1 MRTTQDFANKP
12 RVDSAHPKLSWLKKG
27 LMVALLMGVVAVLGL
42 LLWEKYSV
50 EVKEPFME
58 QTATPVIK
66 AATQEAKPKPEPK
79 PEPKLKTKVA
89 IKLETKVIEQT
100 SASDFTYGT
109 MLKQAEVTPAYV
121 PVYESTPKDPTKKTS
136 HVLQVASFKSE
147 VDAQALQKRLIKK
160 KLTNVQVTQ
169 SNPKSGSSWYK
180 VMVGPFQNRS
190 MLNKAQDILVQMN
203 FSPLERK
210 Q

>member
-12 RVDSAHPKLSWLKKG
+12 RVDAARPKMPWLKKG
-27 LMVALLMGVVAVLGL
+27 LVVALIMGLVAVLGL
-42 LLWEKYSV
+42 LLWEQYSV
-50 EVKEPFME
+50 EVKQPFMD
-58 QTATPVIK
+58 QTATPVIR
-66 AATQEAKPKPEPK
+66 AVTQDAKPKPE
-79 PEPKLKTKVA
+79 T
-89 IKLETKVIEQT
+89 KLETKVIEQT

-121 PVYESTPKDPTKKTS
+121 PVYASTPKDPTKKTS

-147 VDAQALQKRLIKK
+147 VDARALQKRLIKK

-169 SNPKSGSSWYK
+169 SKAKLGSIWYR

>member
-1 MRTTQDFANKP
+1 MRITQDFTNKP
-12 RVDSAHPKLSWLKKG
+12 RVDAAYPKVPWLKKG
-27 LMVALLMGVVAVLGL
+27 LVVALLMGLVAVLGL
-42 LLWEKYSV
+42 LLWEQYSV
-50 EVKEPFME
+50 EVKQPFMD

-66 AATQEAKPKPEPK
+66 AVTQEAKPKPE
-79 PEPKLKTKVA
+79 
-89 IKLETKVIEQT
+89 TKVIEQA

-121 PVYESTPKDPTKKTS
+121 PVYASTPKDPTKKTS

-147 VDAQALQKRLIKK
+147 VDARALQKRLIKK

-169 SNPKSGSSWYK
+169 SKAKSGSIWYR

-210 Q
+210 Y

>member
-12 RVDSAHPKLSWLKKG
+12 RVDAAHPKLPWLKKG
-27 LMVALLMGVVAVLGL
+27 LVVALLMGLVAVLGL

-50 EVKEPFME
+50 EVKQPFMD
-58 QTATPVIK
+58 QTAIPVIK
-66 AATQEAKPKPEPK
+66 AVTQEAKLK

-121 PVYESTPKDPTKKTS
+121 PVYASTPKDPTKKTS

-147 VDAQALQKRLIKK
+147 VDARALQKRLINK

-169 SNPKSGSSWYK
+169 SKAKSGSIWYR

-190 MLNKAQDILVQMN
+190 MLNKAQDILVQMS

>member
-12 RVDSAHPKLSWLKKG
+12 RVDAARPKMPWLKKG
-27 LMVALLMGVVAVLGL
+27 LVVALLMGLVAVLGL

-50 EVKEPFME
+50 EVKQPFMD

-66 AATQEAKPKPEPK
+66 AVTQEAKPKPETK
-79 PEPKLKTKVA
+79 PETKLK
-89 IKLETKVIEQT
+89 TKVIEQT

-147 VDAQALQKRLIKK
+147 VDARALQKRLIKK

-169 SNPKSGSSWYK
+169 SKAKLGSIWYR

>member
-1 MRTTQDFANKP
+1 MRTTQDFASKP
-12 RVDSAHPKLSWLKKG
+12 RVDAARPKLPWLKKG
-27 LMVALLMGVVAVLGL
+27 LVVALLMGLVAVLGL
-42 LLWEKYSV
+42 LLWEQYSV
-50 EVKEPFME
+50 EVKQPFMD

-66 AATQEAKPKPEPK
+66 AATQEAKPKPET
-79 PEPKLKTKVA
+79 KLKT
-89 IKLETKVIEQT
+89 KLETKVIEQA

-121 PVYESTPKDPTKKTS
+121 PVYASTPKDPTKKTS

-147 VDAQALQKRLIKK
+147 VDARALQKRLINK

-169 SNPKSGSSWYK
+169 SKAKSGSIWYR

>member
-12 RVDSAHPKLSWLKKG
+12 RVDSARPKLPWLKKG
-27 LMVALLMGVVAVLGL
+27 LLVSLLMGLVAVLGL

-79 PEPKLKTKVA
+79 LKTKVA
-89 IKLETKVIEQT
+89 IKLETKVIEQ
-100 SASDFTYGT
+100 ASVPDFTYGT
-109 MLKQAEVTPAYV
+109 MLKQAMVTPAYV
-121 PVYESTPKDPTKKTS
+121 AVYESTPKDPTKKTS

-147 VDAQALQKRLIKK
+147 VDAKALQKRLIKK
-160 KLTNVQVTQ
+160 KLTNVQVIQ

>member
-12 RVDSAHPKLSWLKKG
+12 RVDAAHPKRLWLKKG
-27 LMVALLMGVVAVLGL
+27 LVVALLMALVAVLGL

-50 EVKEPFME
+50 EVKEPFMD
-58 QTATPVIK
+58 QTAIPVIK
-66 AATQEAKPKPEPK
+66 AVTQEAKLK
-79 PEPKLKTKVA
+79 PEPKLET
-89 IKLETKVIEQT
+89 KLETKVIEQT

-121 PVYESTPKDPTKKTS
+121 PVYASTPKDPTKKTS

-147 VDAQALQKRLIKK
+147 VDARALQKRLIKK

-169 SNPKSGSSWYK
+169 SKAKLGSIWYR

>member
-1 MRTTQDFANKP
+1 MDLNLKNKIALITGASKGIGAAIAETFAAEGVNLYLTA
-12 RVDSAHPKLSWLKKG
+12 RNTRQLETLKIELQK
-27 LMVALLMGVVAVLGL
+27 
-42 LLWEKYSV
+42 KYSV
-50 EVKEPFME
+50 EVKQPFMD
-58 QTATPVIK
+58 QTAIPVIK
-66 AATQEAKPKPEPK
+66 AVTQEAKLKPEP
-79 PEPKLKTKVA
+79 
-89 IKLETKVIEQT
+89 KLETKVIEQT

-147 VDAQALQKRLIKK
+147 VDARALQKRLINK

-169 SNPKSGSSWYK
+169 SKAKLGSIWYR

-210 Q
+210 Y

>member
-12 RVDSAHPKLSWLKKG
+12 RVDAARPKMPWLKKG
-27 LMVALLMGVVAVLGL
+27 LVVALLMGLVAVLGL

-50 EVKEPFME
+50 EVKQPFMD
-58 QTATPVIK
+58 QNATPVIK
-66 AATQEAKPKPEPK
+66 AVTQEAKLK

-147 VDAQALQKRLIKK
+147 VDARALQKRLINK
-160 KLTNVQVTQ
+160 KLTNV
-169 SNPKSGSSWYK
+169 
-180 VMVGPFQNRS
+180 
-190 MLNKAQDILVQMN
+190 
-203 FSPLERK
+203 
-210 Q
+210 

>member
-12 RVDSAHPKLSWLKKG
+12 RVDAAHPKLPWLKKG
-27 LMVALLMGVVAVLGL
+27 LVVALLMGLMAVLGL

-50 EVKEPFME
+50 EVKQPFMD
-58 QTATPVIK
+58 QTAIPVIK
-66 AATQEAKPKPEPK
+66 AVTQEAKLKPEPK
-79 PEPKLKTKVA
+79 PEPKLETKLA
-89 IKLETKVIEQT
+89 TKVIEQA

-121 PVYESTPKDPTKKTS
+121 PVYASTPKDPTKKTS

-147 VDAQALQKRLIKK
+147 VDARALQKRLINK

-169 SNPKSGSSWYK
+169 SKAKSGSIWYR

-210 Q
+210 Y

>member
-12 RVDSAHPKLSWLKKG
+12 RVDSAYPKLSWLKKG

-66 AATQEAKPKPEPK
+66 AATQEAKPK

-147 VDAQALQKRLIKK
+147 VDARALQKRLINK

-169 SNPKSGSSWYK
+169 SKAKSGSIWYR

-190 MLNKAQDILVQMN
+190 MLNKAQDILVQMS

>member
-50 EVKEPFME
+50 KVKEPFMD

-66 AATQEAKPKPEPK
+66 SATQGAKPKPEPK
-79 PEPKLKTKVA
+79 PESKLKTKVA

-100 SASDFTYGT
+100 GASIFTYGT
-109 MLKQAEVTPAYV
+109 MLKQAVVTPAYV

-136 HVLQVASFKSE
+136 HVLEVASFKSE
-147 VDAQALQKRLIKK
+147 VDAKALQK
-160 KLTNVQVTQ
+160 
-169 SNPKSGSSWYK
+169 
-180 VMVGPFQNRS
+180 
-190 MLNKAQDILVQMN
+190 
-203 FSPLERK
+203 
-210 Q
+210 

>member
-12 RVDSAHPKLSWLKKG
+12 RVDAARPKMPWLKKG
-27 LMVALLMGVVAVLGL
+27 LVVALLMGLVAVLGL
-42 LLWEKYSV
+42 LLWEQYSV
-50 EVKEPFME
+50 EVKQPFMD
-58 QTATPVIK
+58 QIATPVIK
-66 AATQEAKPKPEPK
+66 AVTQEAKLKPET
-79 PEPKLKTKVA
+79 KLKT
-89 IKLETKVIEQT
+89 KLETKVIEQA

-121 PVYESTPKDPTKKTS
+121 PVYASTPKDPTRKTS

-147 VDAQALQKRLIKK
+147 VDARALQKRLINK

-169 SNPKSGSSWYK
+169 SKAKSGSIWYR

-190 MLNKAQDILVQMN
+190 MLNKAQDILVQMS
-203 FSPLERK
+203 FSPLERM

>member
-12 RVDSAHPKLSWLKKG
+12 RVDAAHPKRLWLKKG
-27 LMVALLMGVVAVLGL
+27 LVVALLMALVAVLGL

-50 EVKEPFME
+50 EVKEPFMD
-58 QTATPVIK
+58 QTAIPVIK
-66 AATQEAKPKPEPK
+66 AVTQEAKLK
-79 PEPKLKTKVA
+79 PEPKLEA
-89 IKLETKVIEQT
+89 KVIEQT

-147 VDAQALQKRLIKK
+147 VDARALQKRLINK

-169 SNPKSGSSWYK
+169 SKAKLGSIWYR

>member
-12 RVDSAHPKLSWLKKG
+12 RVDAARPKMPWLKKG
-27 LMVALLMGVVAVLGL
+27 LVVALLMGLVAVLGL
-42 LLWEKYSV
+42 LLWEKYWV
-50 EVKEPFME
+50 EVKQPFMD

-66 AATQEAKPKPEPK
+66 AVTQEAKPKPETK
-79 PEPKLKTKVA
+79 PETKLK
-89 IKLETKVIEQT
+89 TKVIEQT

-147 VDAQALQKRLIKK
+147 VDARALQKRLIKK
-160 KLTNVQVTQ
+160 KLTNVQLTQ
-169 SNPKSGSSWYK
+169 SKAKSGSIWYR

>member
-12 RVDSAHPKLSWLKKG
+12 RVDAAHPKRLWLKKG
-27 LMVALLMGVVAVLGL
+27 LVVALLMALVAVLGL

-50 EVKEPFME
+50 EVKEPFMD
-58 QTATPVIK
+58 QTAIPVIK
-66 AATQEAKPKPEPK
+66 AVTQEAKLK
-79 PEPKLKTKVA
+79 PEPKLET
-89 IKLETKVIEQT
+89 KLETKVIEQT

-121 PVYESTPKDPTKKTS
+121 PVYASTPKDPTKKTS

-147 VDAQALQKRLIKK
+147 VDARALQKRLIKK

-169 SNPKSGSSWYK
+169 SKAKLGSIWYR

-210 Q
+210 Y

>member
-12 RVDSAHPKLSWLKKG
+12 RVDAARPKMPWLKKG
-27 LMVALLMGVVAVLGL
+27 LVVALLMGLVAVLGL
-42 LLWEKYSV
+42 LLWEQYSV
-50 EVKEPFME
+50 EVKQPFMD
-58 QTATPVIK
+58 QIATPVIK
-66 AATQEAKPKPEPK
+66 AVTQEAKLE

-121 PVYESTPKDPTKKTS
+121 PVYASTPKDPTKKTS

-147 VDAQALQKRLIKK
+147 VDARALQKRLINK

-169 SNPKSGSSWYK
+169 SKAKLGSIWYR

>member
-1 MRTTQDFANKP
+1 MRTTQDFANKH
-12 RVDSAHPKLSWLKKG
+12 RVDAARPKMPWLKKG
-27 LMVALLMGVVAVLGL
+27 LVVALLMGLAVVLGL

-50 EVKEPFME
+50 EVKQPFMD
-58 QTATPVIK
+58 QNATPVIK
-66 AATQEAKPKPEPK
+66 AVTQEAKPKPE
-79 PEPKLKTKVA
+79 
-89 IKLETKVIEQT
+89 TKVIEQA

-147 VDAQALQKRLIKK
+147 VDARVLQKRLINK

-169 SNPKSGSSWYK
+169 SKAKLGSIWYR

>member
-12 RVDSAHPKLSWLKKG
+12 RVDATRPKLPWLKKG
-27 LMVALLMGVVAVLGL
+27 LVVALLMGLVAVLGL

-50 EVKEPFME
+50 EVKEPFMD

-66 AATQEAKPKPEPK
+66 SATQEAKPKPEPK
-79 PEPKLKTKVA
+79 PEPKLK
-89 IKLETKVIEQT
+89 TKVIEQT

-147 VDAQALQKRLIKK
+147 VDARALQKRLIKK
-160 KLTNVQVTQ
+160 KLTNIQVTQ
-169 SNPKSGSSWYK
+169 SKAKSGSIWYR

>member
-12 RVDSAHPKLSWLKKG
+12 RVDAARPKLPWLKKG
-27 LMVALLMGVVAVLGL
+27 LVVALLMGLVAVLGL
-42 LLWEKYSV
+42 LLWEQYSV
-50 EVKEPFME
+50 EVKQPFMD
-58 QTATPVIK
+58 QTAIPVIK
-66 AATQEAKPKPEPK
+66 AVTQEAKLKPEPK
-79 PEPKLKTKVA
+79 PEPKLETKLA
-89 IKLETKVIEQT
+89 TKVIEQA

-121 PVYESTPKDPTKKTS
+121 PVYASTPKDPTKKTS
-136 HVLQVASFKSE
+136 HVLQVASFKSK
-147 VDAQALQKRLIKK
+147 VDARALQKRLINK

-169 SNPKSGSSWYK
+169 SKAKSGSIWYR

-190 MLNKAQDILVQMN
+190 MLNKAQDILVQMS

>member
-12 RVDSAHPKLSWLKKG
+12 RVDAARPKRLWLKKG
-27 LMVALLMGVVAVLGL
+27 LVVALLMGLVAVLGL

-50 EVKEPFME
+50 EVKEPFMD
-58 QTATPVIK
+58 QTAIPVIK
-66 AATQEAKPKPEPK
+66 AVTQEAKLK
-79 PEPKLKTKVA
+79 PEPKLET
-89 IKLETKVIEQT
+89 KLETKVIEQT

-121 PVYESTPKDPTKKTS
+121 PVYASTPKDPTKKTS

-147 VDAQALQKRLIKK
+147 VDARALQKRLIKK

-169 SNPKSGSSWYK
+169 SKAKLGSIWYR

>member
-12 RVDSAHPKLSWLKKG
+12 RVDAARPKLPWLKKG
-27 LMVALLMGVVAVLGL
+27 LVVALLMGLVVVLGL

-50 EVKEPFME
+50 EVKQPFMD
-58 QTATPVIK
+58 QNATPVIK
-66 AATQEAKPKPEPK
+66 AVTQEAKPKPE
-79 PEPKLKTKVA
+79 T
-89 IKLETKVIEQT
+89 KLETKVIEQT

-147 VDAQALQKRLIKK
+147 VDARALQKRLIKK

-169 SNPKSGSSWYK
+169 SKAKLGSIWYR

>member
-1 MRTTQDFANKP
+1 MRTTQDFASKP
-12 RVDSAHPKLSWLKKG
+12 RVDAAQPKMPWLKKG
-27 LMVALLMGVVAVLGL
+27 LVVALIMGLVAVLGL
-42 LLWEKYSV
+42 LLWEQYSV
-50 EVKEPFME
+50 EVKQPFMD

-66 AATQEAKPKPEPK
+66 AVTQEAKPKPETK
-79 PEPKLKTKVA
+79 PETKLKTKV
-89 IKLETKVIEQT
+89 IEQA

-121 PVYESTPKDPTKKTS
+121 PVYASTPKDPAKKTS

-147 VDAQALQKRLIKK
+147 VDARALQKRLINK

-169 SNPKSGSSWYK
+169 SKAKSGSIWYR

>member
-12 RVDSAHPKLSWLKKG
+12 RVDAAHPKRLWLKKG
-27 LMVALLMGVVAVLGL
+27 LVVALLMGLVAVLGL
-42 LLWEKYSV
+42 LLWEQYSV
-50 EVKEPFME
+50 EVKQPFMD

-66 AATQEAKPKPEPK
+66 AVTQEAKLK
-79 PEPKLKTKVA
+79 PEPKLET
-89 IKLETKVIEQT
+89 KLETKVIEQT

-147 VDAQALQKRLIKK
+147 VDARALQKRLIKK

-169 SNPKSGSSWYK
+169 SKAKLGSIWYR

>member
-12 RVDSAHPKLSWLKKG
+12 RVDAARPKVPWLKKG
-27 LMVALLMGVVAVLGL
+27 LVVALLMGLVAVLGL

-50 EVKEPFME
+50 EVKQPFMD
-58 QTATPVIK
+58 QNATPVIK
-66 AATQEAKPKPEPK
+66 AVTQEAKPKPETK
-79 PEPKLKTKVA
+79 PETKLK
-89 IKLETKVIEQT
+89 TKVIEQT

-147 VDAQALQKRLIKK
+147 VDARALQKRLIKK

-169 SNPKSGSSWYK
+169 SKAKSGSIWYR

>member
-12 RVDSAHPKLSWLKKG
+12 RVDAARPKLPWLKKG
-27 LMVALLMGVVAVLGL
+27 LVVALLMGLVVVLGL

-50 EVKEPFME
+50 EVKQPFMD
-58 QTATPVIK
+58 QTAIPVIK
-66 AATQEAKPKPEPK
+66 AVTQEAKPKP
-79 PEPKLKTKVA
+79 
-89 IKLETKVIEQT
+89 ETKVIEQT

-147 VDAQALQKRLIKK
+147 VDARALQKRLINK

-169 SNPKSGSSWYK
+169 SKAKLGSIWYR
-180 VMVGPFQNRS
+180 VMGGPFQNRS

>member
-12 RVDSAHPKLSWLKKG
+12 RVDAARPKMPWLKKG
-27 LMVALLMGVVAVLGL
+27 LVVALLMGLVAVLGL

-50 EVKEPFME
+50 EVKQPFMD

-66 AATQEAKPKPEPK
+66 AVTQEAKPKPE
-79 PEPKLKTKVA
+79 T
-89 IKLETKVIEQT
+89 KLETKVIEQT

-147 VDAQALQKRLIKK
+147 VDARALQKRLIKK

-169 SNPKSGSSWYK
+169 SKAKLGSIWYR

>member
-12 RVDSAHPKLSWLKKG
+12 RVDAAHPKVPWLKKG
-27 LMVALLMGVVAVLGL
+27 LLVALLMGLVAVLGL
-42 LLWEKYSV
+42 LLWEQYSV
-50 EVKEPFME
+50 EVKQPFMD
-58 QTATPVIK
+58 QTATPVIR
-66 AATQEAKPKPEPK
+66 AVTQDAKPKPE
-79 PEPKLKTKVA
+79 T
-89 IKLETKVIEQT
+89 KLETKVIEQT

-121 PVYESTPKDPTKKTS
+121 PVYASTPKDPTRKTS

-147 VDAQALQKRLIKK
+147 VDARALQKRLINK

-169 SNPKSGSSWYK
+169 SKAKSGSIWYR

-190 MLNKAQDILVQMN
+190 MLNKAQDTLVQMN

>member
-12 RVDSAHPKLSWLKKG
+12 RVDAARPKLPWLKKG
-27 LMVALLMGVVAVLGL
+27 LVVALLMGLVVVLGL
-42 LLWEKYSV
+42 LLWEQYSV
-50 EVKEPFME
+50 EVKQPFMD

-66 AATQEAKPKPEPK
+66 AVTQEAKPKPET
-79 PEPKLKTKVA
+79 KLKTKL
-89 IKLETKVIEQT
+89 KTKVIEQT

-147 VDAQALQKRLIKK
+147 VDARALQKRLINK

-169 SNPKSGSSWYK
+169 SKAKLGSIWYR

>member
-12 RVDSAHPKLSWLKKG
+12 RVDAAHPKLPWLKKG
-27 LMVALLMGVVAVLGL
+27 LVVALLMGLMAVLGL

-50 EVKEPFME
+50 EVKQPFMD
-58 QTATPVIK
+58 QTAIPVIK
-66 AATQEAKPKPEPK
+66 AVTQEAKLK

-121 PVYESTPKDPTKKTS
+121 PVYASTPKDPTKKTS

-147 VDAQALQKRLIKK
+147 VDARALQKRLINK

-169 SNPKSGSSWYK
+169 SKAKSGSIWYR

-190 MLNKAQDILVQMN
+190 MLNKAQDILVQMS

>member
-12 RVDSAHPKLSWLKKG
+12 RVDSARPKLPWLKKG
-27 LMVALLMGVVAVLGL
+27 LLVALLMGLVAVLGL

-79 PEPKLKTKVA
+79 LKTKVA
-89 IKLETKVIEQT
+89 IKLETKVIEQ
-100 SASDFTYGT
+100 ASVPDFTYGT
-109 MLKQAEVTPAYV
+109 MLKQAMVTPAYV
-121 PVYESTPKDPTKKTS
+121 AVYESTPKDPTKKTS

-147 VDAQALQKRLIKK
+147 VDAKALQKRLIKK

>member
-50 EVKEPFME
+50 KVKEPFMD

-66 AATQEAKPKPEPK
+66 SATQEAKPK

-100 SASDFTYGT
+100 GTSIFTYGT
-109 MLKQAEVTPAYV
+109 MLKQAVVTPAYV

-136 HVLQVASFKSE
+136 HVLEVASFKSE
-147 VDAQALQKRLIKK
+147 VDAKALQK
-160 KLTNVQVTQ
+160 
-169 SNPKSGSSWYK
+169 
-180 VMVGPFQNRS
+180 
-190 MLNKAQDILVQMN
+190 
-203 FSPLERK
+203 
-210 Q
+210 

>member
-12 RVDSAHPKLSWLKKG
+12 RVDAAHPKLPWLKKG
-27 LMVALLMGVVAVLGL
+27 LVVALLMGLMAVLGL

-50 EVKEPFME
+50 EVKQPFMD
-58 QTATPVIK
+58 QTAIPVIK
-66 AATQEAKPKPEPK
+66 AVTQEAKPKPE
-79 PEPKLKTKVA
+79 T
-89 IKLETKVIEQT
+89 KLETKVIKQT

-109 MLKQAEVTPAYV
+109 MLKQAEVTPAHV
-121 PVYESTPKDPTKKTS
+121 PVYASTPKDPTKKTS

-147 VDAQALQKRLIKK
+147 VDARALQKRLINK

-169 SNPKSGSSWYK
+169 SKAKSGSIWYR

-190 MLNKAQDILVQMN
+190 MLNKAQDILVQMS

>member
-1 MRTTQDFANKP
+1 MRTTQDFASKL
-12 RVDSAHPKLSWLKKG
+12 RVDAARPKMPWLKKG
-27 LMVALLMGVVAVLGL
+27 LVVALLMGLVAVLGL
-42 LLWEKYSV
+42 LLWEQYSV
-50 EVKEPFME
+50 EVKQPFMD
-58 QTATPVIK
+58 QIATPVIK
-66 AATQEAKPKPEPK
+66 AVTQEAKPKPE
-79 PEPKLKTKVA
+79 T
-89 IKLETKVIEQT
+89 KLETKVIEQT
-100 SASDFTYGT
+100 SASDFTYGK

-121 PVYESTPKDPTKKTS
+121 PVYASTPKDPTKKTS

-147 VDAQALQKRLIKK
+147 VDARALQKRLIKK

-169 SNPKSGSSWYK
+169 SKAKSGSIWYR

-190 MLNKAQDILVQMN
+190 MLNKAQDTLVQMN

>member
-12 RVDSAHPKLSWLKKG
+12 RVDSARPKLPWLKKG
-27 LMVALLMGVVAVLGL
+27 LLVALLMGLVIVLGL

-50 EVKEPFME
+50 EVKEPFID

-66 AATQEAKPKPEPK
+66 SATQEAKPKPD
-79 PEPKLKTKVA
+79 PKLKTKVA

-100 SASDFTYGT
+100 GASDFTYGT
-109 MLKQAEVTPAYV
+109 MLKQAVVTPAYV
-121 PVYESTPKDPTKKTS
+121 PVYKSTPKDPTKKTS

-147 VDAQALQKRLIKK
+147 VDAKALQKRLIKK
-160 KLTNVQVTQ
+160 KLTNVQVIQ

-180 VMVGPFQNRS
+180 VVVGPFQNRS

>member
-27 LMVALLMGVVAVLGL
+27 LMVALLMGFVAVLGL

-79 PEPKLKTKVA
+79 LKTKVA
-89 IKLETKVIEQT
+89 IKLETKVIEQ
-100 SASDFTYGT
+100 ASVPDFTYGT
-109 MLKQAEVTPAYV
+109 MLKQAMVTPAYV
-121 PVYESTPKDPTKKTS
+121 AVYESTPKDPTKKTS

-147 VDAQALQKRLIKK
+147 VDARALQKRLINK

-169 SNPKSGSSWYK
+169 SKAKLGSIWYR

>member
-12 RVDSAHPKLSWLKKG
+12 RVDAARPKVPWLKKG
-27 LMVALLMGVVAVLGL
+27 LVVALLMGLVAVLGL
-42 LLWEKYSV
+42 LLWEQYSV
-50 EVKEPFME
+50 EVKQPFMD

-66 AATQEAKPKPEPK
+66 AVTQEAKPKPETK
-79 PEPKLKTKVA
+79 PETKLK
-89 IKLETKVIEQT
+89 TKVIEQT

-147 VDAQALQKRLIKK
+147 VDARALQKRLINK

-169 SNPKSGSSWYK
+169 SKAKSGSIWYR